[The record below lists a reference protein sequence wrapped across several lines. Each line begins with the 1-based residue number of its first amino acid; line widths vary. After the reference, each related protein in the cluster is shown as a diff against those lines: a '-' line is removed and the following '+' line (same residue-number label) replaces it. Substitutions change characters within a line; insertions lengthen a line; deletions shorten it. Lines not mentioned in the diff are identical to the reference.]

1 MMCHDVFAKMN
12 SRTAASAVR
21 AEAGFV
27 CAAVMSAVMSIICL
41 SGAALAAS
49 IIICISIFGLCA
61 ALIVIGLISRI
72 MLHSERKRR
81 RLY

>member
-27 CAAVMSAVMSIICL
+27 CAAVMSIICL